1 MTPWSIFHF
10 GPTGTLKTKS
20 THKYCPCAPVALM
33 VPSIRRVTHSYAKVI
48 GIPGVSR
55 CAGDGL
61 VIVRTAITPGREG
74 LFGSVFEVSDARNP
88 GVRAA
93 GNRGSVASGRSLPK
107 PANARAAVRL
117 PARGI
122 AARRRT
128 AKSRWPRRSQLP
140 PRGERADGGRGPLPP
155 SIGGRGPFTPTRM
168 DGRPRRPRG
177 RPAEARRATHGTS
190 GTKAP
195 ATPDARAEGG
205 SGAAQGTRV
214 GSAGAERRKGRG
226 SDPRERSG
234 ARDAGRIRG
243 RGSDPGTGR
252 QEAGSPRAG
261 PGATGFGWAPPYLR
275 SRLA

>member
-1 MTPWSIFHF
+1 M
-10 GPTGTLKTKS
+10 
-20 THKYCPCAPVALM
+20 
-33 VPSIRRVTHSYAKVI
+33 
-48 GIPGVSR
+48 SR

-74 LFGSVFEVSDARNP
+74 LFGSVFEVSGARNP

-93 GNRGSVASGRSLPK
+93 GNRGSVASGRSLPR
-107 PANARAAVRL
+107 PANPAPRYDCPPAVPRPAAVQRN
-117 PARGI
+117 PAGLAGHSCLRG
-122 AARRRT
+122 A
-128 AKSRWPRRSQLP
+128 SGLL
-140 PRGERADGGRGPLPP
+140 GCRGPLPP
-155 SIGGRGPFTPTRM
+155 VYRGQGPLHLQPEWG
-168 DGRPRRPRG
+168 GRPRSPRG

-195 ATPDARAEGG
+195 ATTDARAEGG
-205 SGAAQGTRV
+205 SGAAQG
-214 GSAGAERRKGRG
+214 RG

-234 ARDAGRIRG
+234 AGARVGSRGAGRIRG
-243 RGSDPGTGR
+243 RDR